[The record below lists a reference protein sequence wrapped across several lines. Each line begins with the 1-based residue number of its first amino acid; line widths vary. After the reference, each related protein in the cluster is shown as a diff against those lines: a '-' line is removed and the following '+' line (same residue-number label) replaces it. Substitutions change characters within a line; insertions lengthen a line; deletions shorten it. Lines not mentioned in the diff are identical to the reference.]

1 MKSKKWIILAVQCLL
16 LAAGLVFLG
25 LSIFSDAPG
34 SRYLPIA
41 LGCIG
46 IDSLL
51 TAAMIR
57 NRNRQ

>member
-1 MKSKKWIILAVQCLL
+1 MKSKKWIILTVQCLL

-25 LSIFSDAPG
+25 LSIFSDGPG

-46 IDSLL
+46 FDSLF
-51 TAAMIR
+51 TAAMLRSR
-57 NRNRQ
+57 NK